1 MNHTAKIDPTPGC
14 AMDDDEINEVDKNEA
29 PGMLEYQSDPNCLT
43 DTEILDD
50 RFLDNYDDLDAAD
63 VLDDQLS
70 IIRADD

>member
-1 MNHTAKIDPTPGC
+1 MNHTAKIDPTPGY
-14 AMDDDEINEVDKNEA
+14 AMDDDVINEVEKNDA
-29 PGMLEYQSDPNCLT
+29 PEMLEYQSDPNCLT

-70 IIRADD
+70 MIRADD

>member
-1 MNHTAKIDPTPGC
+1 MNHTAKIDPTPGY
-14 AMDDDEINEVDKNEA
+14 AMDDDVINEVDKNGA
-29 PGMLEYQSDPNCLT
+29 PEMLEYQSDPNCLT

-50 RFLDNYDDLDAAD
+50 RFLENYDDLDAAD

>member
-1 MNHTAKIDPTPGC
+1 MNHTAKVDPTPGY
-14 AMDDDEINEVDKNEA
+14 AMDDDVINEVEKNEA
-29 PGMLEYQSDPNCLT
+29 PEMLEYQSDPNCLT

-70 IIRADD
+70 MIRADD

>member
-1 MNHTAKIDPTPGC
+1 MNHTAKVDPTPGY
-14 AMDDDEINEVDKNEA
+14 AMDDDVINEVEKNET
-29 PGMLEYQSDPNCLT
+29 PEMLQYQSDPNCLT

-50 RFLDNYDDLDAAD
+50 RILDNYDDLDAAD